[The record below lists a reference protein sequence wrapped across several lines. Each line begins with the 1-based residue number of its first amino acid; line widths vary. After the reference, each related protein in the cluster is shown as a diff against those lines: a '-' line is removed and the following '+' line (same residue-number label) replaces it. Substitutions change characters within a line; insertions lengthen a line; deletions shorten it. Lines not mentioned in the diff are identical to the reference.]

1 LDSLTG
7 QAVGW
12 LVGTDP
18 LAGTLRL
25 ANTALTVLSGIAL
38 ALLTVYFVLY
48 RGDRMARAGVQLL
61 PARTRA
67 DVLDLGRRLWGTLGA
82 YFRGQVL
89 VGLVDAV
96 LIGAGLLLLGVPLA
110 VPLAVLVFIG
120 AQVPII
126 GALVSG
132 SLAVLVALA
141 DGGLGL
147 ALATLGVVVTVQ
159 FLEGNFIAPILMAR
173 MVRLSGFATI
183 VAVSIGSTLWGVL
196 GALLAVPVTACLTE
210 TVRFLRERAGAD
222 VPPAAVRGPRRS
234 VEFDPSPPTHN
245 AG

>member
-1 LDSLTG
+1 MRVHPSEQLPQKPR
-7 QAVGW
+7 QAAGW
-12 LVGTDP
+12 LFGTDP

-25 ANTALTVLSGIAL
+25 ASAALTVLSGIAL

-48 RGDRMARAGVQLL
+48 RGDRMAHAGVQLL
-61 PARTRA
+61 PVRTRV

-96 LIGAGLLLLGVPLA
+96 LIGTGLLLLGVPLA

-132 SLAVLVALA
+132 SLARCWSRW
-141 DGGLGL
+141 
-147 ALATLGVVVTVQ
+147 
-159 FLEGNFIAPILMAR
+159 PMAASVWR
-173 MVRLSGFATI
+173 
-183 VAVSIGSTLWGVL
+183 W
-196 GALLAVPVTACLTE
+196 
-210 TVRFLRERAGAD
+210 
-222 VPPAAVRGPRRS
+222 RR
-234 VEFDPSPPTHN
+234 
-245 AG
+245 